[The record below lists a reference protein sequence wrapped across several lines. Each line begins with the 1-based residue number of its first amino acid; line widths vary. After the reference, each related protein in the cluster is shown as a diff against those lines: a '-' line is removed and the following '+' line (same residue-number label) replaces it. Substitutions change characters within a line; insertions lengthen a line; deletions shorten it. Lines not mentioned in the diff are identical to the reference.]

1 MLLNFL
7 LVAVLLAALAIAIV
21 HCLHA
26 PLMRER
32 EWQEWFRGTL
42 RALESAV
49 ITTDPHGRITLMN
62 AAAEKLTAWRE
73 ADAIGRPIA
82 SVFRLVDE
90 WTRGPVVNP
99 TSKAFYRNAIVGP
112 STGTLLLAKDG
123 RTQRIDERAAPLR
136 DEQGR
141 AFGSLLIFRPIAG

>member
-1 MLLNFL
+1 MLLISL
-7 LVAVLLAALAIAIV
+7 LVAALLAALAFATV

-32 EWQEWFRGTL
+32 EWQAWFRGTL

-49 ITTDPHGRITLMN
+49 ITTDPHGRVTLMN
-62 AAAEKLTAWRE
+62 AAAEQVTAWRE

-99 TSKAFYRNAIVGP
+99 TVKAFYRNAVVGP
-112 STGTLLLAKDG
+112 SMGTFLLTKDG
-123 RTQRIDERAAPLR
+123 RTQRIDERAAPMR
-136 DEQGR
+136 DQQGR
-141 AFGSLLIFRPIAG
+141 RFGSLLIFKPIAG